1 MKYTSKIERK
11 SGGTS
16 WVFKPPQD
24 AATSGIVKTQT
35 FRDGRTA
42 RVEIPKLID
51 KVDAYRR
58 GEIVAGNIGKMSNL
72 AQIIGH
78 YFKTKHFNSL
88 SQNTYKNYTSNLA
101 CICRTQIYGKELGT
115 FRVSHL
121 TVPVCTKMYD
131 TWEDDVSTN
140 NANEYA
146 RVFSMI
152 MNYCVA
158 LGIVNDNPMKH
169 VSKRTHEPASVVWT
183 DAEVEKFCDVAFSD
197 FKFRNIGL
205 SVLMAYEWGQRPTDI
220 YNLKWENVEFDK
232 DMVKIRQSKRGARVE
247 LPLEEPLT
255 SLLKQQHND
264 WDFQQYVAPQQRSPD
279 GVYRAYTTAAS
290 GPLFREVKALAGL
303 PDHLKVGHLRKTTIN
318 QLIES
323 GVDHLAIMSVTG
335 HKNVSS
341 LNAYVKHN
349 LETAKSALSRRN
361 KK

>member
-35 FRDGRTA
+35 FRDGRSA

-51 KVDAYRR
+51 KVDAFRR

-72 AQIIGH
+72 SQIIAH
-78 YFKTKHFNSL
+78 YFNTKHFKSL
-88 SQNTYKNYTSNLA
+88 SQNTYKNYTSNLS
-101 CICRTQIYGKELGT
+101 CICRTEIYGKELGT

-152 MNYCVA
+152 MNYCVS

-205 SVLMAYEWGQRPTDI
+205 VVLMAYEWGQRPIDI
-220 YNLKWENVEFDK
+220 FNLKWENIYFDL

-247 LPLEEPLT
+247 LPLEEPLS
-255 SLLKQQHND
+255 SLLLQQQKD
-264 WDFQQYVAPQQRSPD
+264 WDFQQYVVPFQRPSD
-279 GVYRAYTTAAS
+279 GAYIPFSHANS
-290 GPLFREVKALAGL
+290 GTLFREVKALSAL
-303 PDHLKVGHLRKTTIN
+303 PDELKVGQLRKTAIN
-318 QLIES
+318 QMIES
-323 GVDHLAIMSVTG
+323 EVDHLAIMSVTG

-349 LETAKSALSRRN
+349 LGTAKSALSRRN
-361 KK
+361 KV